1 MKLVLNNITDRPSS
15 YNRLKDVQSSN
26 IVRLI
31 EDPEIKKTIRFDEMS
46 IENIP
51 DPTTEQG
58 GDKKI
63 YPAELRYFVRWIPV
77 PAVLY
82 RRRVKKEQSGQT
94 NWLS

>member
-46 IENIP
+46 IEIF
-51 DPTTEQG
+51 
-58 GDKKI
+58 
-63 YPAELRYFVRWIPV
+63 Y
-77 PAVLY
+77 
-82 RRRVKKEQSGQT
+82 
-94 NWLS
+94 

>member
-46 IENIP
+46 IDNIP

-58 GDKKI
+58 GNKKMD
-63 YPAELRYFVRWIPV
+63 ELDIDNRLQLVMRI
-77 PAVLY
+77 
-82 RRRVKKEQSGQT
+82 E
-94 NWLS
+94 